1 MAIGAAVYLL
11 TAYFAGWMDSDIGSV
26 AQGLLIALG
35 SAAVIWLCIFLY
47 IKAQVRKLNRK
58 IKEKQQ
64 NG

>member
-1 MAIGAAVYLL
+1 ME
-11 TAYFAGWMDSDIGSV
+11 SDIGSV

>member
-1 MAIGAAVYLL
+1 MVIGTAVYLL
-11 TAYFAGWMDSDIGSV
+11 TAYFAGWMESDIGSV

-47 IKAQVRKLNRK
+47 IKAQVRKMNRK